1 MKFSNLHN
9 KSTCILAGAIG
20 LVLALSA
27 CSSDDA
33 QEIVDDLVGDVTV
46 SGQITS
52 SANPAGEEGVSAKGI
67 YGSVLGETSP
77 VTTDANGMYSLVVLK
92 DTPVSLQASKTGFVT
107 LNSAKVSLS
116 TNEDNFDVEMVS
128 ITDADAAINQVFPGQ
143 TLAGSAWLVVNVV
156 DSGDIEV
163 GGVNIST
170 TGTPTDTAATNCDGT
185 DSNGDTT
192 IAPCAPSRDGPMYFA
207 YFDTDSS
214 EVTVT
219 AGSDSQLAP
228 IYRGQVTFLEF
239 VQ

>member
-9 KSTCILAGAIG
+9 NSTYILAGAIG

-33 QEIVDDLVGDVTV
+33 QEIVDDLIGDVTV
-46 SGQITS
+46 SGKITS
-52 SANPAGEEGVSAKGI
+52 SANPSGEEGVSAKGI

-128 ITDADAAINQVFPGQ
+128 ISDADAAINQVFPGQ
-143 TLAGSAWLVVNVV
+143 TLAGSAWLAVNVV
-156 DSGDIEV
+156 DSNDVDVPGITITS
-163 GGVNIST
+163 GST
-170 TGTPTDTAATNCDGT
+170 NVVYTDCTGA
-185 DSNGDTT
+185 DSTQSVTVVDQS
-192 IAPCAPSRDGPMYFA
+192 PCNRPGPMYFA
-207 YFDTDSS
+207 YFNTDD

-228 IYRGQVTFLEF
+228 VRVGQVTFLEF